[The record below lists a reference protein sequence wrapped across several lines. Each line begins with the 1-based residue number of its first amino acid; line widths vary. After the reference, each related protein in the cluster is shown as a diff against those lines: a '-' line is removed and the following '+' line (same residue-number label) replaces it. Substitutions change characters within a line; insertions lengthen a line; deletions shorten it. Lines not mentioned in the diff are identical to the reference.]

1 MLYPQ
6 HNPFR
11 QFIDLSGYWD
21 FCIDPDGAGESKGW
35 FDGINGR
42 PIAVPASW
50 NDQFAEWRDYLD
62 DAWYETRFNL
72 PWGWEDKQVF
82 IRFGSVNYLADVWLN
97 GIKLGTHEGGHLAF
111 AFEATSLLKDED
123 NVLVVR
129 VNGAMAVDRVPPGR
143 VQDPLDSHKIGLLPD
158 TTFDFFPFAGIQRPV
173 LLTAVPQTSIEDI
186 TVTTEI
192 EGENGRIKVKLEIGG
207 WRVEGE
213 NYTARISIN
222 EHEAGIAAETVSE
235 PFDKRKTRFAE
246 LTIPNANLW
255 SPKSPHLY
263 DLVVELLENRQIID
277 RYTLPIGI
285 RTVDVV
291 DDKLLLNGEPIFLRG
306 FGRHEDFPIT
316 GRGVVP
322 AVNIKDYAL
331 LDWIGANSF
340 RTSHYPY
347 DEEALQLADRLGY
360 LVISET
366 AAVGLFFQ
374 EEGMERRLEL
384 CRQYTQELI
393 NRDKNHPSVIA
404 WSLANE
410 ARSVR
415 GNEVPFFRNL
425 YDLAK
430 ELDPTRPITIVSDL
444 FTAEASFAFF
454 DIVCLNIYRGWYQ
467 EMGRL
472 EAGLAE
478 FGRILDAAH
487 AAFGKPIIVTEFG
500 ADAIPG
506 HHALPPEMFSEE
518 YQADFIEGY
527 LGVMGKRPF
536 IVGQHV
542 WNMCDFK
549 TAQGVKRPNAINY
562 KGVFTRDRRPKLA
575 AHRLKKLWGLEAE
588 H

>member
-6 HNPFR
+6 TNPFR
-11 QFIDLSGYWD
+11 QFVDLSGYWD
-21 FCIDPDGAGESKGW
+21 FCIDPEEVGEQEGW
-35 FDGINGR
+35 FEGIGRLAANR

-50 NDQFAEWRDYLD
+50 NDQFVEWRDYLG
-62 DAWYETRFNL
+62 DAWYQTRFHL
-72 PWGWEDKQVF
+72 PWGWEDKRVI

-97 GIKLGTHEGGHLAF
+97 GTKLGSHEGGHMAF
-111 AFEATSLLKDED
+111 AFEATPLLKNEA
-123 NVLVVR
+123 NLLVVR
-129 VNGAMAVDRVPPGR
+129 VNGAMALDRVPPGT
-143 VQDPLDSHKIGLLPD
+143 VQDPLDSHQIGLLPD
-158 TTFDFFPFAGIQRPV
+158 TTFDFFPFAGIHRPV
-173 LLTAVPQTSIEDI
+173 LLCAVPQMHIEDI

-192 EGENGRIKVKLEIGG
+192 EGENGRVQITCFGNWNSRNSV
-207 WRVEGE
+207 RVQV
-213 NYTARISIN
+213 N
-222 EHEAGIAAETVSE
+222 EHKANAELTGETAV
-235 PFDKRKTRFAE
+235 AN
-246 LTIPNANLW
+246 LTIPNAKFW

-263 DLVVELLENRQIID
+263 DLAVELLEDGQILD

-285 RTVDVV
+285 RTIEVDG
-291 DDKLLLNGEPIFLRG
+291 DKLLLNGEPVFLRG
-306 FGRHEDFPIT
+306 FGRHEDFPIV
-316 GRGVVP
+316 GRGTLP
-322 AVNIKDYAL
+322 AVTVKDYAL

-366 AAVGLFFQ
+366 AAVGLFFH
-374 EEGMERRLEL
+374 EEGLARRLKL
-384 CRQYTQELI
+384 CRQYTRELI
-393 NRDKNHPSVIA
+393 DRDKNHPSVIA

-415 GNEVPFFRNL
+415 GNEVPFFREL

-430 ELDPTRPITIVSDL
+430 ELDPTRPVTIVSDL

-454 DIVCLNIYRGWYQ
+454 DLVCLNIYRGWYQ

-472 EAGLAE
+472 EQGFAE
-478 FGRILDAAH
+478 FGRILDATH
-487 AAFGKPIIVTEFG
+487 AKFGKPIIVTEFG

-506 HHALPPEMFSEE
+506 HHALPAEMFSEE
-518 YQADFIEGY
+518 YQADFIAGY
-527 LGVMGKRPF
+527 LAEMGKRPF
-536 IVGQHV
+536 VVGQHV

-575 AHRLKKLWGLEAE
+575 AHKLKEIWRLETGD
-588 H
+588 